1 MSLEIAGNLV
11 GLKYRVPPSAAWLEI
26 VCVEDS
32 TFSISLDVSERET
45 NCGIK
50 SKPGIPKF
58 NAQVNAVQNANPT
71 SVEADYKKIKDVM
84 LAKTKVQFLYQ
95 NGADTPNGVSDAE
108 GIYNKGNGYFTNL
121 EAKAGAS
128 SDGILSYSVTLTG
141 TGTLDDF
148 DES

>member
-11 GLKYRVPPSAAWLEI
+11 GLKYRVWPSATWLTI

-32 TFSISLDVSERET
+32 TFEITVDVAEKET

-58 NAQVNAVQNANPT
+58 NAQVNAIQNANPT
-71 SVEADYKKIKDVM
+71 ASEADYKKIKDIM
-84 LAKTKVQFLYQ
+84 IAKTKVQFLYA
-95 NGADTPNGVSDAE
+95 NEADLPNGVSDGE
-108 GIYNKGNGYFTNL
+108 GIYNKGNGYFTSL
-121 EAKAGAS
+121 SSTAGATA
-128 SDGILSYSVTLTG
+128 DGILSYSLTLTG